1 MGGKKVDMTKVDP
14 VALEALLKLP
24 RHLRTFNTFM
34 PDTKDVP
41 HKIAKNIFY
50 NTSTGDSYAEPND
63 QVCFTELA
71 EWKGKSLEYLH
82 GPNAYQKY
90 VRSKAGMA
98 QRSWCSYETQF
109 QPLPLDGKLINKE
122 CFDLTKKKSTTPA
135 LQGEPGKLDGRTTTH
150 EAYPGYVDGPLKNA
164 RPANFKPAVQ
174 VHVDKDSHLLEVQS
188 HERDEFRT
196 YNGIELDIALTD
208 NFKPKIQTHIK
219 GKSIELEGTTS
230 YTRQFNNVK
239 FMRAFD
245 PRKLAKL
252 QREKVRRM
260 SLGTLVDQPMAP
272 TQGSV
277 LQYTKME

>member
-90 VRSKAGMA
+90 AFIEFS
-98 QRSWCSYETQF
+98 
-109 QPLPLDGKLINKE
+109 N
-122 CFDLTKKKSTTPA
+122 
-135 LQGEPGKLDGRTTTH
+135 
-150 EAYPGYVDGPLKNA
+150 LKY
-164 RPANFKPAVQ
+164 FYS
-174 VHVDKDSHLLEVQS
+174 D
-188 HERDEFRT
+188 
-196 YNGIELDIALTD
+196 
-208 NFKPKIQTHIK
+208 
-219 GKSIELEGTTS
+219 
-230 YTRQFNNVK
+230 
-239 FMRAFD
+239 
-245 PRKLAKL
+245 
-252 QREKVRRM
+252 
-260 SLGTLVDQPMAP
+260 
-272 TQGSV
+272 
-277 LQYTKME
+277 

>member
-1 MGGKKVDMTKVDP
+1 M
-14 VALEALLKLP
+14 
-24 RHLRTFNTFM
+24 
-34 PDTKDVP
+34 
-41 HKIAKNIFY
+41 
-50 NTSTGDSYAEPND
+50 
-63 QVCFTELA
+63 
-71 EWKGKSLEYLH
+71 
-82 GPNAYQKY
+82 
-90 VRSKAGMA
+90 
-98 QRSWCSYETQF
+98 
-109 QPLPLDGKLINKE
+109 
-122 CFDLTKKKSTTPA
+122 
-135 LQGEPGKLDGRTTTH
+135 
-150 EAYPGYVDGPLKNA
+150 
-164 RPANFKPAVQ
+164 
-174 VHVDKDSHLLEVQS
+174 
-188 HERDEFRT
+188 
-196 YNGIELDIALTD
+196 TD